1 MSFENPFN
9 NPPPQEVPEKK
20 PEVKEEK
27 EQDQFADE
35 KGVEQ
40 PFSKE
45 GLLSRNFGKDVEKPS
60 EALFYRDGILNR
72 PKFQE
77 NILQQREQR
86 EKEDADKLQK
96 IREDLGIAE
105 NKTTEPG
112 EQPFSPE
119 GLLNRNFGK
128 SKEQAPTESETSSA
142 QESIVNTPRTES
154 GSVENAG
161 EKEKPLMQ
169 QMVEAYQ
176 KLSNNPEKSAREALY
191 NRFEP
196 NLSDEEKQKQMARM
210 NEEFRLYKEGKDW
223 KQSK

>member
-9 NPPPQEVPEKK
+9 NPPPQETPEKK
-20 PEVKEEK
+20 PEVKKEEEK
-27 EQDQFADE
+27 EQA
-35 KGVEQ
+35 
-40 PFSKE
+40 FSKE
-45 GLLSRNFGKDVEKPS
+45 GLLNRNFGKDVEKPS
-60 EALFYRDGILNR
+60 EALFYKGGILNR

-77 NILQQREQR
+77 MAREQREQR
-86 EKEDADKLQK
+86 EKEDAEKLQGL
-96 IREDLGIAE
+96 REQLGIADNPE
-105 NKTTEPG
+105 NKTGETG

-128 SKEQAPTESETSSA
+128 NKEQAPSESETVPA
-142 QESIVNTPRTES
+142 QESIPSAPTAES
-154 GSVENAG
+154 GSVENTG

-176 KLSNNPEKSAREALY
+176 KLSNDPEKSAREALY

-196 NLSDEEKQKQMARM
+196 NLSQEEKQKQMARM
-210 NEEFRLYKEGKDW
+210 NEEYRLYKEGKDW